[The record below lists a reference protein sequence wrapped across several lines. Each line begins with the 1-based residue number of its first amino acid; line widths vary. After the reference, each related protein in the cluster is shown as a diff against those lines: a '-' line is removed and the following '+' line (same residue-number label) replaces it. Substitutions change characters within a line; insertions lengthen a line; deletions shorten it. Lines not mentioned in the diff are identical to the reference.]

1 MKNEVFLNLSDSYAE
16 ELVKLENYRSKSDA
30 HLAMLER
37 LIEQLDVTIK
47 DIDSIVKDLNV
58 DRNELDKM

>member
-1 MKNEVFLNLSDSYAE
+1 MKNEVFLNLSNSYAE
-16 ELVKLENYRSKSDA
+16 ELVKLGNYRAKSDA

>member
-47 DIDSIVKDLNV
+47 DIDNIVKDLNV